1 VKKESIDK
9 RVQRLELREWTQGE
23 YAKQNWGAWMHSIS
37 SYVGRI
43 KPSFAHFLIDIFS
56 NENDLILDP
65 FAGVGTVPLEADNMG
80 RRSIANDLNPY
91 AYIITKAKFDR
102 KGLGNEIDYLKAL
115 PPLNENIDLSEVP
128 VWVREFYHDDTLK
141 EILNLRHRL
150 IEDGRSFL
158 LGCLLGIVH
167 GHRTTHLSMRTGYII
182 PYIPNPK
189 PVAEY
194 REVLPRMIA
203 KAKRMYSDPIPHEVR
218 GNVILG
224 DARKLELKDKSVDVV
239 ISSPPYY
246 HTLDYVHSNRLR
258 LWFAGVP
265 FEDQELL
272 SNNLIQQRHSYLAAM
287 DDVGKDLHR
296 VLKNDGLCIFILG
309 DVHLSKSKTL
319 NTAQDI
325 SDRYKSIGF
334 QTHAIVSDQIPPS
347 RTTIVKYGGN
357 AAIQDKKEKLDRI
370 LVMSKYGA

>member
-1 VKKESIDK
+1 MNTDLINQQIK
-9 RVQRLELREWTQGE
+9 RLELREWTQGD

-43 KPSFAHFLIDIFS
+43 KPAFAHVLIDIFS

-91 AYIITKAKFDR
+91 AHIITKAKFDR
-102 KGLGNEIDYLKAL
+102 KGLDDELNYLKNL
-115 PPLNENIDLSEVP
+115 PTLKNNVDLSGVP
-128 VWVREFYHDDTLK
+128 SWVREFYHDDTLN
-141 EILNLRHRL
+141 EILNLRQLLLSDDRF
-150 IEDGRSFL
+150 FL
-158 LGCLLGIVH
+158 FGCLLGIVH

-203 KAKRMYSDPIPHEVR
+203 KAKRMYSDPIPSEVR
-218 GNVILG
+218 GNVMLG
-224 DARKLELKDKSVDVV
+224 DARSLSLDNRSVDVV

-258 LWFAGVP
+258 LWFAGIP
-265 FEDQELL
+265 FEEQEQL
-272 SNNLIQQRHSYLAAM
+272 SSNLIQQRHTYLAAM

-296 VLKNDGLCIFILG
+296 VLKDDALCIFILG
-309 DVHLSKSKTL
+309 DVHLSKSNTL
-319 NTAQDI
+319 NTAKDI
-325 SDRYKSIGF
+325 SC
-334 QTHAIVSDQIPPS
+334 
-347 RTTIVKYGGN
+347 
-357 AAIQDKKEKLDRI
+357 
-370 LVMSKYGA
+370 